1 MNLAQERLN
10 AVCADLKLTG
20 VANAATRLAQ
30 EASASEWSYIDF
42 LDRVLRA
49 ETGQRQERSR
59 TMLVRT
65 AGFPVVKR
73 LDDFDFAFAGAQK
86 KQFTVLASL
95 AFIERGENVVLLG
108 PSGVGKTHL
117 ALALGL
123 KAAENGYKVRFY
135 TAADLM
141 RDIATARRQERLDNL
156 LRGNVRMPKLLIIDE
171 LGYMPL
177 DKAGAHDLFQVIAK
191 RYEYGSLIVTSN
203 LNFGQW
209 DQTPAASALS
219 PRPRHSTE
227 RRKLSTQGQTQSR
240 ADRTQKHR
248 QHGGLNQAGWVR
260 FTSAGWVRIQLALT
274 PTADHDGAPAPAA
287 GWLRHAGWHC

>member
-1 MNLAQERLN
+1 MNLAQQRL
-10 AVCADLKLTG
+10 AALCGDLKLSSVVD
-20 VANAATRLAQ
+20 VATQLAQ
-30 EASASEWSYIDF
+30 EASTASWSYLDF
-42 LDRVLRA
+42 LERVLRA
-49 ETGQRQERSR
+49 ETAQRQERSR

-73 LDDFDFAFAGAQK
+73 LEDFDFSFAGANK
-86 KQFTVLASL
+86 KQFTELANL

-141 RDIATARRQERLDNL
+141 REIETARRQERLNSL

-171 LGYMPL
+171 LGYLPL
-177 DKAGAHDLFQVIAK
+177 DKTAAHDLFQVIAK
-191 RYEYGSLIVTSN
+191 RYEYGSLIITSN

-209 DQTPAASALS
+209 DQTLAGDSALAAALLDRLLHHAHVIPLRGES
-219 PRPRHSTE
+219 YRLKDKRKAGLIE
-227 RRKLSTQGQTQSR
+227 RR
-240 ADRTQKHR
+240 
-248 QHGGLNQAGWVR
+248 
-260 FTSAGWVRIQLALT
+260 
-274 PTADHDGAPAPAA
+274 TAANTAE
-287 GWLRHAGWHC
+287 